1 MSTQTIVAI
10 VALIVSGITS
20 FTSLFL
26 TFRTVREANRLA
38 KASRRTLALNCLS
51 DERLAFLRVKTECES
66 LHLLIRASLD
76 KLGDDDKDHL
86 LSETN
91 RILEES
97 KSMLSNVE
105 SKRSLIERKIKDL
118 SAADIETIIAESYEG
133 KILAEG
139 QLNRTARSREDTIRI
154 YLKTTSA

>member
-10 VALIVSGITS
+10 IALIVSGITS

-51 DERLAFLRVKTECES
+51 DERLALLRVRTECES
-66 LHLLIRASLD
+66 LHLLIRFNSD
-76 KLGDDDKDHL
+76 RLGDEKDHL

-97 KSMLSNVE
+97 KIILASVE
-105 SKRSLIERKIKDL
+105 NKRGLLARKITDL
-118 SAADIETIIAESYEG
+118 SAPEIEEIIAESYHG

-139 QLNRTARSREDTIRI
+139 QLSRTTRSREDTIRL
-154 YLKTTSA
+154 YL